1 MARNS
6 NSKRSKNSISNVRV
20 VSDDEGTEGLRVE
33 KMLNAV
39 KESKSQVRLVCG
51 YQFSVGITTSA
62 ATGVSSF
69 PSISTSDEFIDL
81 AKQFNT
87 ARVRAI
93 RFDVYDLNPNV
104 SITNFFSTYHQ
115 VTNTGV
121 PQNLE
126 SVVDRPDSKS
136 VAPGTGRQ
144 TFYWVA
150 NGPAEMEFMTVSQLD
165 DFGGLSFHVGGGTAT
180 PGKYQVIVKAI
191 VDFRGRS

>member
-6 NSKRSKNSISNVRV
+6 NSKRSKNTISNVRV
-20 VSDDEGTEGLRVE
+20 VSDDEGTEGVKVE

-51 YQFSVGITTSA
+51 FQFSIAIAASA
-62 ATGVSSF
+62 ATGTSSF
-69 PSISTSDEFIDL
+69 PSILASDEFVDL

-93 RFDVYDLNPNV
+93 RYDVYDLNPNA

-115 VTNTGV
+115 VNSTGV
-121 PQNLE
+121 PQTLE

-150 NGPAEMEFMTVSQLD
+150 NGPAEMEFQSNTGPD
-165 DFGGLSFHVGGGTAT
+165 DFGGLSYSIGGGSAVS
-180 PGKYQVIVKAI
+180 GKYQVIVKAI